1 MNRGLLAAA
10 LAMMTLC
17 AHAETTECTVVS
29 PPAVIS
35 APGVYCLTRDHALSL
50 ASGDAILVN
59 ASNVLLDFNSHYITN
74 IPAGAGNTA
83 TGVRV
88 RSSTGSPLRNV
99 RVQNGTLRGFQSGM
113 DYASSDSGIIEGMLV
128 DRSLMVGI
136 GIGGYGNVVRGNR
149 VVGTGKEATLRF
161 ATGIS
166 VSGDGFKIENNYVMN
181 TMSEEPT
188 GIAVYPSPS
197 PKSSYGGSDGGVV
210 SGNIVSDFSRGLGQ
224 PSVRARGIYVY
235 PELTTTPNA
244 VLVRHNTVLDTA
256 QSNDAISPVGIS
268 AENVTIYDNVVRVS
282 GVKYDGSWRQD
293 MENPWNK
300 VRGTTN
306 Y

>member
-1 MNRGLLAAA
+1 
-10 LAMMTLC
+10 
-17 AHAETTECTVVS
+17 
-29 PPAVIS
+29 
-35 APGVYCLTRDHALSL
+35 
-50 ASGDAILVN
+50 
-59 ASNVLLDFNSHYITN
+59 
-74 IPAGAGNTA
+74 
-83 TGVRV
+83 
-88 RSSTGSPLRNV
+88 
-99 RVQNGTLRGFQSGM
+99 
-113 DYASSDSGIIEGMLV
+113 MLI

-136 GIGGYGNVVRGNR
+136 GIGGYGNIVRGNR
-149 VVGTGKEATLRF
+149 VVGTGKGATLRF